1 MLTLRSLL
9 LTLGTI
15 LTTLGSAAE
24 PITVKLWPDGT
35 PNPMAPVSDATSN
48 LIKSYGPT
56 GPNRITDV
64 LDPTL
69 TIFRPESPNGTTV
82 LVAPGGGYMFLSWL
96 TEGTQVC
103 EWLNSIGVTAALLKY
118 RTPTR
123 DEKEMHTMPVE
134 DAQRAIGILRHNA
147 AEWGINPERIG
158 ILGFSAGANLAGHV
172 AWDRTPRT
180 FAQYDK
186 LDDQRPP
193 DFLVFVYGGGFLDR
207 EDKSK
212 FRVGFKVPQDA
223 PPAFFVVAHDDRSNP
238 LEAAM
243 LYLEYKKLNLH
254 AELHIFT
261 KGGHGFGMRKENKPI
276 NEWPQRCGEWM
287 DSMGF
292 LKPSAPPK
300 AGDSDPASPKAPSS
314 LSTPSVSRPSE
325 PTN

>member
-1 MLTLRSLL
+1 MVSTLRSIVLSVSTCL
-9 LTLGTI
+9 AI
-15 LTTLGSAAE
+15 HAIAAE
-24 PITVKLWPDGT
+24 PVIVKLWPDGP
-35 PNPMAPVSDATSN
+35 PNPMAPVSDATAN

-56 GPNRITDV
+56 GPNRVTDV
-64 LDPTL
+64 FEPTL
-69 TIFRPESPNGTTV
+69 TLYRPETPNGTTV
-82 LVAPGGGYMFLSWL
+82 LVAPGGGFMFLSWL

-103 EWLNSIGVTAALLKY
+103 EWLNSMGVTAALLKY

-147 AEWGINPERIG
+147 VEWGINPERVG

-212 FRVGFKVPQDA
+212 FRAGFKLPQDA

-243 LYLEYKKLNLH
+243 LYLEYKKLNLA

-261 KGGHGFGMRKENKPI
+261 KGGHGFGMRKEGKPI

-287 DSMGF
+287 DSLGF
-292 LKPSAPPK
+292 LKPWNPTAPAPAQPESKTESKPPSAP
-300 AGDSDPASPKAPSS
+300 
-314 LSTPSVSRPSE
+314 
-325 PTN
+325 